1 MNWSNLSLAHK
12 LRLPIAL
19 VGFIL
24 LALSIV
30 QISALNTISNDSD
43 HIENTY
49 IPAINLTL
57 NADRDLYQAQIAE
70 RSIALGIHTKKFIDM
85 HSANLNQVQDRI
97 NKVRGLDIPVEIQQQ
112 ADKFL
117 AAYSAW
123 RPKSEKLVAQT
134 TNGQLSQSDATEMST
149 NALDKEFESMR
160 DQLDA
165 LGEMIAAAAESLHAD
180 NMAVKDSSLSV
191 ILTLVVI
198 AIGVT
203 LFIAV
208 VVPKLII
215 RPINNLTRVLESLAD
230 GRGDLTARLPT
241 TGDDEVGRMAKS
253 FNRFLDRMQTLVRN
267 IQLIVEDVRA
277 SSAELKSGADE
288 SQALSKQ
295 YAESMDMVANANREM
310 AEAIE
315 EVARTTVE
323 VSEEAKDSD
332 TTAKAVAN
340 QFRSAVTDI
349 MALAGSVNDASIVI
363 KDLEKETVNIA
374 SVLDVIKG
382 IAEQTNLLAL
392 NAAIEAARAGEQGR
406 GFAVVAD
413 EVRTLAGKTQKSTGD
428 INTMIDKL
436 QSGVDRAVNSMK
448 GGEEKAEGTVTSAR
462 ESEEQVK
469 QISASLIR
477 ITDRILRVASAI
489 EEQTSVINEING
501 NLSNAR
507 DLSKT
512 GQASAEKITVSV
524 GILNKRAEDINSQI
538 SNYTF

>member
-57 NADRDLYQAQIAE
+57 NTDRDLYQAQIAE
-70 RSIALGIHTKKFIDM
+70 RSIALGIHTKNFIDM

>member
-49 IPAINLTL
+49 MPAINLTL

-70 RSIALGIHTKKFIDM
+70 RSIALGIHTKNFIDM

>member
-30 QISALNTISNDSD
+30 QISALNTISTDSD

>member
-1 MNWSNLSLAHK
+1 MNWSNLGLAHK
-12 LRLPIAL
+12 LRLPISI
-19 VGFIL
+19 VGIL
-24 LALSIV
+24 LLVLSGV
-30 QISALNTISNDSD
+30 QISTINRLSD
-43 HIENTY
+43 DVEHLEKNY

-70 RSIALGIHTKKFIDM
+70 RSIALGIHTKNFIDM

-165 LGEMIAAAAESLHAD
+165 LGEMIATAAESLHAD

-215 RPINNLTRVLESLAD
+215 RPINHLTRVLNSLAD
-230 GRGDLTARLPT
+230 GRGDLTARLPI
-241 TGDDEVGRMAKS
+241 TGDDEVGNMAKS
-253 FNRFLDRMQTLVRN
+253 FNRFLDRMQALVRN
-267 IQLIVEDVRA
+267 IQRIVEDVRA

-295 YAESMDMVANANREM
+295 YAASMDMIANANREM

-323 VSEEAKDSD
+323 VSEDAKESD
-332 TTAKAVAN
+332 TTAKAVAE
-340 QFRSAVTDI
+340 QFRSSVTDI
-349 MALAGSVNDASIVI
+349 TALANNVNDASSVI
-363 KDLEKETVNIA
+363 KDLEKETANIA
-374 SVLDVIKG
+374 SVLDVIKS

-413 EVRTLAGKTQKSTGD
+413 EIRTLAGKTQKSTGD

-436 QSGVDRAVNSMK
+436 LSGVDRTVNSMK
-448 GGEEKAEGTVTSAR
+448 GGEERAAGTVTSAQ
-462 ESEEQVK
+462 ESEKQVK

-477 ITDRILRVASAI
+477 ITDRILHVASAI

-507 DLSKT
+507 DLSKI
-512 GQASAEKITVSV
+512 GHQSAEKITVAVSK
-524 GILNKRAEDINSQI
+524 LNNRAEDINSQI

>member
-70 RSIALGIHTKKFIDM
+70 RSIALGIHTKNFIDM

-253 FNRFLDRMQTLVRN
+253 FNRFLDRMQTLVCN

-332 TTAKAVAN
+332 ATAKAVAN

>member
-30 QISALNTISNDSD
+30 QISALNTISTDSD

-49 IPAINLTL
+49 VPAINLTL

-70 RSIALGIHTKKFIDM
+70 RSIALGIHTKNFIDM

-253 FNRFLDRMQTLVRN
+253 FNRFLDRMQTLVCN

-332 TTAKAVAN
+332 ATAKAVAN

>member
-30 QISALNTISNDSD
+30 QISALNTISTDSD

-70 RSIALGIHTKKFIDM
+70 RSIALGIHTKNFIDM

>member
-70 RSIALGIHTKKFIDM
+70 RSIALGIHTKNFIDM

-253 FNRFLDRMQTLVRN
+253 FNRFLDRMQTLVCN

-332 TTAKAVAN
+332 ATAKAVAN

-524 GILNKRAEDINSQI
+524 GILNKRAEDINS
-538 SNYTF
+538 

>member
-30 QISALNTISNDSD
+30 QISALNTISTDSD

-215 RPINNLTRVLESLAD
+215 RPINSLTRVLESLAD

-241 TGDDEVGRMAKS
+241 TGEDEVGRMAKS

>member
-1 MNWSNLSLAHK
+1 
-12 LRLPIAL
+12 
-19 VGFIL
+19 
-24 LALSIV
+24 
-30 QISALNTISNDSD
+30 
-43 HIENTY
+43 
-49 IPAINLTL
+49 
-57 NADRDLYQAQIAE
+57 
-70 RSIALGIHTKKFIDM
+70 
-85 HSANLNQVQDRI
+85 
-97 NKVRGLDIPVEIQQQ
+97 
-112 ADKFL
+112 
-117 AAYSAW
+117 
-123 RPKSEKLVAQT
+123 
-134 TNGQLSQSDATEMST
+134 
-149 NALDKEFESMR
+149 
-160 DQLDA
+160 
-165 LGEMIAAAAESLHAD
+165 
-180 NMAVKDSSLSV
+180 
-191 ILTLVVI
+191 LVVI

>member
-70 RSIALGIHTKKFIDM
+70 RSIALGIHTKNFIDM

>member
-30 QISALNTISNDSD
+30 QISALNTISTDSD

-70 RSIALGIHTKKFIDM
+70 RSIALGIHTKNFIDM

-215 RPINNLTRVLESLAD
+215 RPINSLTRVLESLAD

-241 TGDDEVGRMAKS
+241 TGEDEVGRMAKS

>member
-30 QISALNTISNDSD
+30 QISALNTISTDSD

-70 RSIALGIHTKKFIDM
+70 RSIALGIHTKNFIDM

-253 FNRFLDRMQTLVRN
+253 FNRFLDRMQTLVCN

>member
-12 LRLPIAL
+12 LRLPIGI
-19 VGFIL
+19 VGIL
-24 LALSIV
+24 LLVLSGV
-30 QISALNTISNDSD
+30 QISTLNSLSNDAA
-43 HIENTY
+43 HIEKTY
-49 IPAINLTL
+49 IPALNLTL

-70 RSIALGIHTKKFIDM
+70 RSIALGIHAKNFVDM

-97 NKVRGLDIPVEIQQQ
+97 NKVRALEVTPEIKQQV
-112 ADKFL
+112 DKFL
-117 AAYSAW
+117 AAYSTW
-123 RPKSEKLVAQT
+123 RPKSERLVAQAMADQVSL
-134 TNGQLSQSDATEMST
+134 NNATELST

-160 DQLDA
+160 NQLDN
-165 LGEMIAAAAESLHAD
+165 LGEMIKTAADSLHKH
-180 NMAVKDSSLSV
+180 NMATKESSLSV
-191 ILTLVVI
+191 ILLLVGI
-198 AIGVT
+198 ALAIT
-203 LFIAV
+203 LFIAI

-215 RPINNLTRVLESLAD
+215 RPINNLTRVLNGLAD
-230 GRGDLTARLPT
+230 GRGDLTARLPVS
-241 TGDDEVGRMAKS
+241 GDDEVGRVAKS
-253 FNRFLDRMQTLVRN
+253 FNRFLERMQTLMRN
-267 IQLIVEDVRA
+267 IQHIVEDVRE
-277 SSAELKSGADE
+277 SSAQLKSGADE
-288 SQALSKQ
+288 GQALSKQ
-295 YAESMDMVANANREM
+295 YAASMDMVANANREM
-310 AEAIE
+310 AEAIQ

-323 VSEEAKDSD
+323 VSEEAKESD

-349 MALAGSVNDASIVI
+349 TALAGSVNDASSVI

-512 GQASAEKITVSV
+512 GHESAEKITASV
-524 GILNKRAEDINSQI
+524 GKLNQRAEDINSQI

>member
-70 RSIALGIHTKKFIDM
+70 RSIALGIHTKNFIDM

-253 FNRFLDRMQTLVRN
+253 FNRFLDRMQTLVCN

>member
-30 QISALNTISNDSD
+30 QISALNTISTDSD

-49 IPAINLTL
+49 VPAINLTL

-253 FNRFLDRMQTLVRN
+253 FNRFLDRMQTLVCN

-332 TTAKAVAN
+332 ATAKAVAN